1 VQTAYQEE
9 PHAGEEHVEQH
20 NSNRTSKRLA
30 VALLTMGVL
39 SLLAGHAPLAYAEP
53 AVTAEQTDKAL
64 DENRR
69 VCRRLP
75 VTGTHFKRRICK
87 TAAAWQAEE
96 EAAREYAQKLERGQD
111 VEQVHIQRQGSL

>member
-1 VQTAYQEE
+1 M
-9 PHAGEEHVEQH
+9 EQR
-20 NSNRTSKRLA
+20 NSNRVGSRLA
-30 VALLTMGVL
+30 VTLVTLGAFW
-39 SLLAGHAPLAYAEP
+39 LLAGHAPLAHAEP

-87 TAAAWQAEE
+87 TAAAWEAEA

>member
-1 VQTAYQEE
+1 MQTLAEEE
-9 PHAGEEHVEQH
+9 PHAGEEHVERR
-20 NSNRTSKRLA
+20 NSNKVSSRLA
-30 VALLTMGVL
+30 VTLITLGAL
-39 SLLAGHAPLAYAEP
+39 SLLAGHAPLAHAEP

-96 EAAREYAQKLERGQD
+96 EAAREYVQQLERGQD